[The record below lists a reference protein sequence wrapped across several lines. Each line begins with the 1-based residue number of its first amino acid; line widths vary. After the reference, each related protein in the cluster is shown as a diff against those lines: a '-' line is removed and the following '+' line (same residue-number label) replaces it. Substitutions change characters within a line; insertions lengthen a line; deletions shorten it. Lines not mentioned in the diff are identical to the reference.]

1 MRSPP
6 GLERIFLLLKHDTIS
21 VPFLFIK
28 DNANRLRTVAHFIN
42 FKKTFRNGIIYKYKN
57 CSKYH
62 EQKLGLSRN
71 TIKKLISQFIEL
83 GWAEKKGELVF
94 LKGKSSLAE
103 SEYGSLKLIRIQK
116 DTDVLTQLQYVLIK
130 SKINQINYRISR
142 KEALQKSIRRKFLK
156 ILKES
161 YTRVPCKT
169 VANIFNCSKSTAT
182 NILKKSVKKNL
193 LKVKKSEKQFL
204 GFCSFTK
211 WLHKELWWDFKEPMC
226 NCFIYKGKIYALTP
240 NQYMSTI

>member
-6 GLERIFLLLKHDTIS
+6 GLERIFVFLKSDTIAI
-21 VPFLFIK
+21 PFIFIK
-28 DNANRLRTVAHFIN
+28 DNANRLRLVAHFIN

-57 CSKYH
+57 CSKY
-62 EQKLGLSRN
+62 QQDKLGLSRN

-94 LKGKSSLAE
+94 LKGKLSLAE
-103 SEYGSLKLIRIQK
+103 SEYGSLKLIRIQNDV
-116 DTDVLTQLQYVLIK
+116 DTLTQLQYVLIK

-161 YTRVPCKT
+161 YTRLPCKT
-169 VANIFNCSKSTAT
+169 IANIFHCSKSTAT
-182 NILKKSVKKNL
+182 NILKKSVKKKL

-204 GFCSFTK
+204 GFCSFNK
-211 WLHKELWWDFKEPMC
+211 WLHKELWWDFQEPMC
-226 NCFIYKGKIYALTP
+226 NCFFYKGKIYALTP
-240 NQYMSTI
+240 NQYMGTI